1 MEAMRVINTPKRPR
15 VPGPEEINKKLYRL
29 SDNPELIVYGET
41 AEGRRRH
48 HEWLT
53 ENASTTG
60 DDELRP
66 CLLATAKER
75 HEGLERMT
83 IQQALLKYPFL
94 ATEHSLQLKFNLLFK
109 KNILDDIMKGFE
121 CLCGMT
127 LSHGHQEEVTDF
139 STLASEDAILGVLRS
154 IANRCNDSLETLL
167 TDLPLFFLF
176 WVFHIKY
183 PKKADR
189 VLTFIEHAFV
199 DLCQTKPK
207 VKALELINFYKN
219 IS

>member
-139 STLASEDAILGVLRS
+139 STLASESRHATDALCIQRAIDG
-154 IANRCNDSLETLL
+154 TL
-167 TDLPLFFLF
+167 
-176 WVFHIKY
+176 
-183 PKKADR
+183 ADR